1 MLYDVCCVACTTG
14 YFEFSSVLSFQVFI
28 MVALRFATLMMHV
41 DAREEMFVN
50 LVSDVL

>member
-28 MVALRFATLMMHV
+28 MVTLHFATLMV
-41 DAREEMFVN
+41 DARER
-50 LVSDVL
+50 DVC